1 MLTSLHIENIAVIKS
16 ADIDFSEG
24 FTVLTGETG
33 AGKSIIIDSI
43 GLILG
48 AKQSKEL
55 IRSGED
61 FAEVSAIFE
70 LDETSSNRLLEL
82 GLSPDE
88 DGMLMITRT
97 ISSSGRSAIRV
108 NGRAIPLSL
117 LRSASGCLIG
127 IHGQH
132 DNISLLDPEKHIY
145 ILDEYAGL
153 QNELAA
159 YEKSYDRF
167 CELTRRIAELSK
179 NEREKA
185 QRIEFLKFQID
196 EISAARLD
204 PNEEELLTKKRA
216 KLQNSEKISKLSML
230 CYNALYQNDKGTAA
244 LDKLRRSMK
253 ALDALSAVIPEAE
266 ELSAR
271 LEAVTYE
278 IEDVALTVE
287 AFADRSNDDPTKLL
301 DKLESRLEEI
311 SRLER
316 KFGDTIP
323 EVLAYLEKAQNE
335 LEAIETSE
343 ERLADCIAER
353 EALLPLLSAQAAE
366 LSERRS
372 DAASSLEK
380 RIIEELS
387 YLDMKGIS
395 FCAGVKCRPETP
407 AGNEFARR
415 GVDDVEF
422 LISTNKGEPLKPLA
436 RIASGGE
443 LSRIMLAIKSVLAD
457 RDRLGTL
464 IFDEVDTGV
473 SGKTSQ
479 KIGIKLR
486 ELARS
491 GRTQVFCVT
500 HSAQIAALADNHYL
514 IAKREIDGRIS
525 TEVSPLDNDGRVSEL
540 ARIMG
545 GINITDRL
553 IDTARE
559 MLSEAPKITAES
571 YAPSA
576 AADK

>member
-16 ADIDFSEG
+16 ADIDFSDG

-48 AKQSKEL
+48 AKQSREL
-55 IRSGED
+55 IRSGEEN
-61 FAEVSAIFE
+61 AEVSAIFE
-70 LDETSSNRLLEL
+70 LDEPSAARLSEL

-88 DGMLMITRT
+88 DGILMITRT
-97 ISSSGRSAIRV
+97 INSSGRSSIRV
-108 NGRAIPLSL
+108 NGRTIPLSL
-117 LRSASGCLIG
+117 LRSASACLIG

-132 DNISLLDPEKHIY
+132 DNIALLDPERHIY

-153 QNELAA
+153 KNELSS

-196 EISAARLD
+196 EITAAKLRPD
-204 PNEEELLTKKRA
+204 EEELLTKKRA

-244 LDKLRRSMK
+244 LDKIRRSMK
-253 ALDALSAVIPEAE
+253 ALDALSTVIPEAE

-278 IEDVALTVE
+278 IEDVALTAE

-301 DKLESRLEEI
+301 DKLESRLDEI

-323 EVLAYLEKAQNE
+323 DVLAYLEKAQSE
-335 LEAIETSE
+335 LETIETAE

-372 DAASSLEK
+372 DAAHSLEK
-380 RIIEELS
+380 RIIEELA

-395 FCAGVKCRPETP
+395 FSAGVKCRAETVE
-407 AGNEFARR
+407 GSEFSRR

-422 LISTNKGEPLKPLA
+422 LISTNKGEPLKPLVK
-436 RIASGGE
+436 IASGGE

-486 ELARS
+486 DLAKN
-491 GRTQVFCVT
+491 GGTQVFCVT

-514 IAKREIDGRIS
+514 IAKHEVEGRIS
-525 TEVSPLDNDGRVSEL
+525 TGVSSLDTNGRVNEL

-545 GINITDRL
+545 GINITERML
-553 IDTARE
+553 ETARE
-559 MLSEAPKITAES
+559 MLEEAPRITAE
-571 YAPSA
+571 AK
-576 AADK
+576 ADE

>member
-16 ADIDFSEG
+16 ADIDFSKG

-48 AKQSKEL
+48 AKQSREL
-55 IRSGED
+55 IRSGEES
-61 FAEVSAIFE
+61 AEVSAIFE
-70 LDETSSNRLLEL
+70 LEPETSKQLASL

-97 ISSSGRSAIRV
+97 VSSSGKSSVRI
-108 NGRAIPLSL
+108 NGRSIPLSL
-117 LRSASGCLIG
+117 LRSAASCLIG

-132 DNISLLDPEKHIY
+132 DNIALLDPERHIY
-145 ILDEYAGL
+145 ILDEYAGVSA
-153 QNELAA
+153 ELAA

-196 EISAARLD
+196 EIESAKLRPD
-204 PNEEELLTKKRA
+204 EEEILIKKRSQ
-216 KLQNSEKISKLSML
+216 LQNREQVTKLSKLVYS
-230 CYNALYQNDKGTAA
+230 ALYQNEKGTAA
-244 LDKLRRSMK
+244 LDKVRRSMK
-253 ALDALSAVIPEAE
+253 ALDALAPVIPEAE

-271 LEAVTYE
+271 LEAITYE
-278 IEDVALTVE
+278 LEDIALTAE
-287 AFADRSNDDPTKLL
+287 AFADESDGDPTKLL
-301 DKLESRLEEI
+301 DKLETRLDTI
-311 SRLER
+311 ARLER

-323 EVLAYLEKAQNE
+323 DILAYLEKAEAE
-335 LEAIETSE
+335 LETIETSE
-343 ERLADCIAER
+343 EKLADCIAER
-353 EALLPLLSAQAAE
+353 EAILPILSAQGSE
-366 LSERRS
+366 LSERRIE
-372 DAASSLEK
+372 AARSLEK
-380 RIIEELS
+380 KIIEELS

-395 FCAGVKCRPETP
+395 FSAGVKRRAETP
-407 AGNEFARR
+407 DGSEFSRR

-436 RIASGGE
+436 KIASGGE

-457 RDRLGTL
+457 RDRIGTL

-486 ELARS
+486 DLSIS
-491 GRTQVFCVT
+491 GGSQVLCVT
-500 HSAQIAALADNHYL
+500 HSAQIAALADNHFL
-514 IAKREIDGRIS
+514 ISKREVGGRIS
-525 TEVSPLDNDGRVSEL
+525 TSVSPLDTDGRVREI

-545 GINITDRL
+545 GINITDKL
-553 IDTARE
+553 IETARE
-559 MLSEAPKITAES
+559 MIAEAPKLK
-571 YAPSA
+571 
-576 AADK
+576 ADN

>member
-16 ADIDFSEG
+16 ADIDFSDG

-48 AKQSKEL
+48 AKQSREL
-55 IRSGED
+55 IRSGEEN
-61 FAEVSAIFE
+61 AEVSAIFE
-70 LDETSSNRLLEL
+70 LDEPSAARLSEL

-88 DGMLMITRT
+88 DGILMITRT
-97 ISSSGRSAIRV
+97 INSSGRSSIRV
-108 NGRAIPLSL
+108 NGRTIPLSL
-117 LRSASGCLIG
+117 LRSASACLIG

-132 DNISLLDPEKHIY
+132 DNIALLDPERHIY

-153 QNELAA
+153 KNELSA

-196 EISAARLD
+196 EITAAKLRPD
-204 PNEEELLTKKRA
+204 EEELLTKKRA
-216 KLQNSEKISKLSML
+216 KLQNSEKISKLSLL

-244 LDKLRRSMK
+244 LDKIRRSMK
-253 ALDALSAVIPEAE
+253 ALDALSTVIPEAE

-278 IEDVALTVE
+278 IEDVALTAE

-301 DKLESRLEEI
+301 DKLESRLDEI

-323 EVLAYLEKAQNE
+323 DVLAYLEKAQSE
-335 LEAIETSE
+335 LETIETAE

-372 DAASSLEK
+372 DAAHSLEK
-380 RIIEELS
+380 RIIEELA

-395 FCAGVKCRPETP
+395 FSAGVECRAET
-407 AGNEFARR
+407 AEGSEFSRR

-436 RIASGGE
+436 KIASGGE

-486 ELARS
+486 DLAKN
-491 GRTQVFCVT
+491 GGTQVFCVT

-514 IAKREIDGRIS
+514 IAKHEVEGRIS
-525 TEVSPLDNDGRVSEL
+525 TEVSPLDTNGRVNEL

-545 GINITDRL
+545 GINITERML
-553 IDTARE
+553 ETARE
-559 MLSEAPKITAES
+559 MLEEAPRITAE
-571 YAPSA
+571 AKA
-576 AADK
+576 NE

>member
-1 MLTSLHIENIAVIKS
+1 
-16 ADIDFSEG
+16 
-24 FTVLTGETG
+24 
-33 AGKSIIIDSI
+33 
-43 GLILG
+43 
-48 AKQSKEL
+48 
-55 IRSGED
+55 
-61 FAEVSAIFE
+61 
-70 LDETSSNRLLEL
+70 
-82 GLSPDE
+82 
-88 DGMLMITRT
+88 MITRT
-97 ISSSGRSAIRV
+97 INSSGRSSIRV
-108 NGRAIPLSL
+108 NGRTIPLSL
-117 LRSASGCLIG
+117 LRSASACLIG

-132 DNISLLDPEKHIY
+132 DNIALLDPERHIY

-153 QNELAA
+153 KNELSA

-196 EISAARLD
+196 EITAAKLRPD
-204 PNEEELLTKKRA
+204 EEELLTKKRA
-216 KLQNSEKISKLSML
+216 KLQNSEKISKLSLL

-244 LDKLRRSMK
+244 LDKIRRSMK
-253 ALDALSAVIPEAE
+253 ALDALSTVIPEAE

-278 IEDVALTVE
+278 IEDVALTAE

-301 DKLESRLEEI
+301 DKLESRLDEI

-323 EVLAYLEKAQNE
+323 DVLAYLEKAQSE
-335 LEAIETSE
+335 LETIETAE

-372 DAASSLEK
+372 DAAHSLEK
-380 RIIEELS
+380 RIIEELA

-395 FCAGVKCRPETP
+395 FSAGVECRAET
-407 AGNEFARR
+407 AEGSEFSRR

-436 RIASGGE
+436 KIASGGE

-486 ELARS
+486 DLAKN
-491 GRTQVFCVT
+491 GGTQVFCVT

-514 IAKREIDGRIS
+514 IAKHEVEGRIS
-525 TEVSPLDNDGRVSEL
+525 TEVSPLDTNGRVNEL

-545 GINITDRL
+545 GINITERML
-553 IDTARE
+553 ETARE
-559 MLSEAPKITAES
+559 MLEEAPRITAE
-571 YAPSA
+571 AKA
-576 AADK
+576 NE

>member
-196 EISAARLD
+196 EISAAKLD

-407 AGNEFARR
+407 TGNEFARR

-559 MLSEAPKITAES
+559 MLSEAPRITAEG